1 MKFKELM
8 EKYPEIANNY
18 LDFEVDWASF
28 YPDDTVSF
36 AITGDLAKDKCDCYR
51 VSKERHYLT
60 VIMRQFIINLLQNM
74 KLNTM
79 ASVMVQKT
87 EKPVIVA
94 VIGVS
99 VILRGKL

>member
-36 AITGDLAKDKCDCYR
+36 AITGDLRKGESR
-51 VSKERHYLT
+51 IT
-60 VIMRQFIINLLQNM
+60 
-74 KLNTM
+74 
-79 ASVMVQKT
+79 
-87 EKPVIVA
+87 
-94 VIGVS
+94 
-99 VILRGKL
+99 